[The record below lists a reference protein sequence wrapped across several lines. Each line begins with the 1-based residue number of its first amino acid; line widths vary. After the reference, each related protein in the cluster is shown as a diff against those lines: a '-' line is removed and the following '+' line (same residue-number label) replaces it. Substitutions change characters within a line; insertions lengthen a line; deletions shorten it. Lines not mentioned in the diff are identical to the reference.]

1 MKTFALVGLLLLG
14 FGCTSMNK
22 TDAALAG
29 YEFVSSVTIGQQVV
43 DVFRHKNQSDSWMGK
58 RAFEAFGQ
66 IDSTVYRNNLKAIE
80 IVSKCD
86 LVPATVMNAGPTT
99 TILVDC

>member
-1 MKTFALVGLLLLG
+1 MKNIALVGLLLLG

-29 YEFVSSVTIGQQVV
+29 YEFVSSVTIDQQVV
-43 DVFRHKNQSDSWMGK
+43 DVFRHKHQSDSWMGK
-58 RAFEAFGQ
+58 RSFQAFGQ
-66 IDSTVYRNNLKAIE
+66 IDSSVYMNNLKAIE
-80 IVSKCD
+80 LVSECD